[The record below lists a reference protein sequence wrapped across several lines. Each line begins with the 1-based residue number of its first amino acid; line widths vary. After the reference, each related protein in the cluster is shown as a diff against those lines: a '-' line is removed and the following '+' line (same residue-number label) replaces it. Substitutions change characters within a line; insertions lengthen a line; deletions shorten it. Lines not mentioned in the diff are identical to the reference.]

1 MAPVGDG
8 AGHTSTAAPWETF
21 FGARQD
27 GYGEGILTSFGLK
40 QSGAHEEYYLV
51 QKWLGETE
59 VRAGDDGVDREILC
73 DDVGGLRVFSGDSNS
88 SYGGNGSWGSSSG
101 R

>member
-8 AGHTSTAAPWETF
+8 ARHTSTAAPWETF

-40 QSGAHEEYYLV
+40 QSGL
-51 QKWLGETE
+51 T
-59 VRAGDDGVDREILC
+59 RNIT
-73 DDVGGLRVFSGDSNS
+73 
-88 SYGGNGSWGSSSG
+88 
-101 R
+101 